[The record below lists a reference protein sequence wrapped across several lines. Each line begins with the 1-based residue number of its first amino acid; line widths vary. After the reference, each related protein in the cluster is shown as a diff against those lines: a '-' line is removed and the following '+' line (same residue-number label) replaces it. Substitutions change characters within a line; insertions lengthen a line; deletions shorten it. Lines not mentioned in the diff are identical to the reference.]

1 MKKSLLLLTVVAIV
15 LAMTAA
21 GVSAADRIVFRFA
34 GQQPV
39 EHECTKAMKEFAQ
52 RIWERTGGHVKIEVY
67 PTNQLGDYTL
77 IMEELIR
84 GTVDMSITSFAS
96 SFDPR
101 FEVVYING
109 YVSGYDE
116 AKEVFAP
123 GSWLPNKLT
132 ELGAPL
138 GVRVLGSYVE
148 GMIGVASTKPIKD
161 PLNPKVDKG
170 VLTRVPNMDTYMLA
184 AQAMGFRTIT
194 IPWIDVYQSLQTGVC
209 DSVHGVA
216 TATVYTGLGDV
227 VKYWYATNYSMEY
240 LPFMISEKSWQ
251 KLSPEEQEIFQEE
264 ARNVTIKS
272 IDTAKESDTKYMDLM
287 RKRGIQVFTY
297 TEEELQPLKEACI
310 SVWDKLGSRGMTPE
324 LMAEFK
330 ENLGK

>member
-1 MKKSLLLLTVVAIV
+1 MKKSLLLMTVAIV

-21 GVSAADRIVFRFA
+21 AASAADQIVFRFA

-39 EHECTKAMKEFAQ
+39 EHQCTKMMKEFAQ
-52 RIWERTGGHVKIEVY
+52 KIDERTNGHIKVEVY
-67 PTNQLGDYTL
+67 PASQLGDYTL
-77 IMEELIR
+77 VMEELIR
-84 GTVDMSITSFAS
+84 GTIDMSVTSFAS

-101 FEVVYING
+101 FELVYING
-109 YVSGYDE
+109 YVSGYEE
-116 AKEVFAP
+116 AKKVFAP
-123 GSWLPNKLT
+123 GAWLPNKLT

-148 GMIGVASTKPIKD
+148 GMIGVASTKPLKE

-170 VLTRVPNMDTYMLA
+170 VLTRVPNMDTYMLG

-194 IPWIDVYQSLQTGVC
+194 IPWADVYQSLQTGVC
-209 DSVHGVA
+209 DSVNAMA
-216 TATVYTGLGDV
+216 TAAVYTGLGDV

-251 KLSPEEQEIFQEE
+251 KLSPEEQAIFQEE
-264 ARNVTIKS
+264 AKNFTIKS
-272 IDTAKESDTKYMDLM
+272 IDTAKEEDAKYMDLM
-287 RKRGIQVFTY
+287 KKKGIEVYTY
-297 TEEELQPLKEACI
+297 TEEELRPIKEACI